1 MIIEQILSYCTLTLD
16 MRVISRRFSD
26 HILKN
31 ISCIKLADEIDERT
45 FNKLAKWAV
54 EVECRM
60 KNVRNVELS
69 DRF

>member
-1 MIIEQILSYCTLTLD
+1 
-16 MRVISRRFSD
+16 MRVICRRFSD
-26 HILKN
+26 HVLKN
-31 ISCIKLADEIDERT
+31 ISRIKLADEVDERT